1 MLLSNL
7 EIRKIQRELRGNGM
21 IVIIRGHEAMLTM
34 AFSNINYMLILL
46 QSLQWCFGLC
56 ARTSGVM
63 KTKGST
69 CSAT

>member
-1 MLLSNL
+1 
-7 EIRKIQRELRGNGM
+7 M